1 MPQKEYFGA
10 KIDRGQY
17 LIESTLSFGQRMTN
31 DLNFPK
37 ISMVIE
43 DDWIP
48 ARIDGET
55 ADFPKKWPKIEAV
68 FFRKGLSFQANSAY
82 DNAF

>member
-1 MPQKEYFGA
+1 MIK
-10 KIDRGQY
+10 
-17 LIESTLSFGQRMTN
+17 STLSFGQRMTN

-43 DDWIP
+43 YDWVL
-48 ARIDGET
+48 ARINGET
-55 ADFPKKWPKIEAV
+55 AHFPKKWPKIEAV
-68 FFRKGLSFQANSAY
+68 FLRKGLSFQAHSAY

>member
-1 MPQKEYFGA
+1 
-10 KIDRGQY
+10 
-17 LIESTLSFGQRMTN
+17 
-31 DLNFPK
+31 
-37 ISMVIE
+37 MVIE
-43 DDWIP
+43 YDWVL

-68 FFRKGLSFQANSAY
+68 FLRKGLSFQAHSAY

>member
-1 MPQKEYFGA
+1 
-10 KIDRGQY
+10 
-17 LIESTLSFGQRMTN
+17 MTN

-43 DDWIP
+43 YDWVL

-55 ADFPKKWPKIEAV
+55 AHFPKKWPKIEAV
-68 FFRKGLSFQANSAY
+68 FFAK
-82 DNAF
+82 D

>member
-1 MPQKEYFGA
+1 MPQKAYFGA
-10 KIDRGQY
+10 KIDMGQY

-43 DDWIP
+43 DDWIL

-68 FFRKGLSFQANSAY
+68 FFRKGLSFQAHFAY